1 MLGHRGCR
9 LAITYPE
16 IYRMQVR
23 AIAEAAAEGI
33 KSGLK
38 LAPEIMIPLVGM
50 HQELE
55 VLRDRNHTVVN
66 RVREVRTGLKMTQD
80 ELAERVEATRQT
92 IISIEKGNYVPSVLL
107 ALRIA
112 SILEKNVEELFRYEK
127 I

>member
-1 MLGHRGCR
+1 MF
-9 LAITYPE
+9 I
-16 IYRMQVR
+16 
-23 AIAEAAAEGI
+23 
-33 KSGLK
+33 
-38 LAPEIMIPLVGM
+38 
-50 HQELE
+50 
-55 VLRDRNHTVVN
+55 RDRNHTVVN